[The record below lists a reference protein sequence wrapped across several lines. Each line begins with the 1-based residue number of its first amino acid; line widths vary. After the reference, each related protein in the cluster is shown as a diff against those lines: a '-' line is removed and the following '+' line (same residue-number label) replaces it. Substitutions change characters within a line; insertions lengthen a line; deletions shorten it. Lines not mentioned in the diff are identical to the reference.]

1 MGGIFMYIL
10 VARIFDKRELVGYK
24 MKDMTNGEAHL
35 VTKVDACR
43 LAANEQIVD
52 VKCIKSKLG
61 LDSLVSTG
69 STRLRDLPR
78 IDAKDIKKKSVSSSK
93 FKYSDRIACVVR
105 DTCNN
110 RKMNTVY
117 TESHI
122 KEIIKQDVNR
132 GVIDVSEKNAL
143 SMRLLIR
150 KCGGGEYM
158 ILNENDCDLPFHRIA
173 DDRDKMQQVESIG
186 SHDQQILSKAELV
199 LLSSNPKINCI
210 FSNAIVIGPAKLNR
224 YTGGLEDWLNQF
236 SIVFGN
242 NDGQDR

>member
-1 MGGIFMYIL
+1 MYIL

-35 VTKVDACR
+35 VTKGDACR

-52 VKCIKSKLG
+52 VKCIQSKLG
-61 LDSLVSTG
+61 SDSLVSTG

-93 FKYSDRIACVVR
+93 FKYSDRIACVIR

-132 GVIDVSEKNAL
+132 GVIDISEKNSL
-143 SMRLLIR
+143 SMGILIR
-150 KCGGGEYM
+150 KCGSNEYM
-158 ILNENDCDLPFHRIA
+158 VLNENDYDLPFHRIA
-173 DDRDKMQQVESIG
+173 DDKDKIKQVETLG
-186 SHDQQILSKAELV
+186 SHDQQLLSKGELV

-210 FSNAIVIGPAKLNR
+210 FSNALVIGPTKFSR

-242 NDGQDR
+242 NDGQDI